1 MPRALRCCWVAAGTK
16 RCTGSPSSW
25 KLRRN
30 RRIRCSRSFKHAW
43 TTSKISCGRS
53 RQTVAAP
60 GSRWVLGSLRTTGT
74 SAITS
79 RCPPGIEYYL
89 DSPYESYIRTETNVP
104 TIRTV
109 LKIEIPHCTQLVGN
123 LGKGGFG
130 QVFLARRKE
139 GYAEPNEPEYA
150 VKKVALSNED
160 QRDELRQE
168 ELALSMCN
176 HENIVKLICAFHSQ
190 DEVSLVLECA
200 RGVELRKLVAESPMH
215 QFGEERTRLILEQVA
230 GAVRHVHGM
239 GIIHRDINPK
249 NVLMVQEPRGQP
261 EWNERAVLLDFGQ
274 SIVLPEAGVHL
285 SVCYQSGGGFLGY
298 RAPEIVLQG
307 FEHSYPV
314 DLFSIGCLL
323 HLMLT
328 GQPPFLSEYAEKEQT
343 RVAFN
348 SPDCSEEAK
357 SLLESLLQPDQHT
370 RATVGDL
377 VQSEWLSSGDD
388 WEMVESAVRNTAH
401 ETVAAYEW
409 ETKVFGDWN
418 WGTLT
423 KNHWEVDLSL
433 IHISEP
439 TRPY

>member
-1 MPRALRCCWVAAGTK
+1 MMRRPPRSTLSSSSAASDVYK
-16 RCTGSPSSW
+16 R
-25 KLRRN
+25 
-30 RRIRCSRSFKHAW
+30 
-43 TTSKISCGRS
+43 
-53 RQTVAAP
+53 Q
-60 GSRWVLGSLRTTGT
+60 
-74 SAITS
+74 
-79 RCPPGIEYYL
+79 
-89 DSPYESYIRTETNVP
+89 
-104 TIRTV
+104 
-109 LKIEIPHCTQLVGN
+109 
-123 LGKGGFG
+123 
-130 QVFLARRKE
+130 
-139 GYAEPNEPEYA
+139 
-150 VKKVALSNED
+150 
-160 QRDELRQE
+160 
-168 ELALSMCN
+168 
-176 HENIVKLICAFHSQ
+176 
-190 DEVSLVLECA
+190 
-200 RGVELRKLVAESPMH
+200 
-215 QFGEERTRLILEQVA
+215 GEERTRLILEQVA

-423 KNHWEVDLSL
+423 KNHWEVDPGMKQPDSDDTN
-433 IHISEP
+433 EP
-439 TRPY
+439 DLEPPEGCEWDGEWVAGDWTVNTLGLVRQRTWLRRAVIVR